1 MNSLSGMNWS
11 SRPSRFLSW
20 FSLFW
25 IIGGL
30 AFIGAGFLWELPRS
44 TFWTIGGIWFA
55 VGLFL
60 RFLGGRMAASYA
72 KAQQLKATGLPARGT
87 IQSLEQTGLYINEQP
102 QVEMTLQVEMDGRSP
117 YVVTRKEV
125 VPLIALGRLSSGQPL
140 PLKVNPADPN
150 DLVIEWDQPAPPPVG
165 GWYAAPGAQPAAG
178 TSTGV
183 DLSAF
188 GLGAVAGMAAAGTP
202 AVSAGQP
209 QAAPGM
215 DMDALKTHLSANGI
229 DGTGVLENV
238 IDTGVTMNGQ
248 KLMILDMTVTV
259 PGKAPYRTNSP
270 SMVDPAKAAR
280 VVKGASIPITVDPNN
295 PQVLMAEWDRA

>member
-1 MNSLSGMNWS
+1 MNSLSGMNWT
-11 SRPSRFLSW
+11 SRPSKFLSW

-30 AFIGAGFLWELPRS
+30 AFIGAGFLWPIVRG
-44 TFWTIGGIWFA
+44 TFWTIGGIWFV

-60 RFLGGRMAASYA
+60 RYLGGRMAASYA

-87 IQSLEQTGLYINEQP
+87 IQSLEQTGLYVNEQP
-102 QVEMTLQVEMDGRSP
+102 QVAITMQVEMDGRSP
-117 YVVTRKEV
+117 YVVTRKEI

-165 GWYAAPGAQPAAG
+165 GWYAAPGSQPAPTA
-178 TSTGV
+178 TTTGGF
-183 DLSAF
+183 D
-188 GLGAVAGMAAAGTP
+188 LGALGVAGLAAAAGTP
-202 AVSAGQP
+202 VASAGSP
-209 QAAPGM
+209 QVAGGM
-215 DMDALKTHLSANGI
+215 DMDALEAHLAANGI

-238 IDTGVTMNGQ
+238 IDTGMTMNGQ
-248 KLMILDMTVTV
+248 KLMVLDMTVNV

-270 SMVDPAKAAR
+270 SLVDPTKAAR
-280 VVKGASIPITVDPNN
+280 VVKGATIPITVDPNN
-295 PQVLMAEWDRA
+295 PQILMAEWDRA